1 MPMIAITSEAAT
13 MSKPVSRGMPWVGP
27 PRPVMMLRRW
37 RSFMSTARRQVTRWG
52 SMLHSLP

>member
-13 MSKPVSRGMPWVGP
+13 MSNPVSRGMPCVGP
-27 PRPVMMLRRW
+27 PRPVITLRRW
-37 RSFMSTARRQVTRWG
+37 RSFMSSARRHVTRCG

>member
-27 PRPVMMLRRW
+27 PRPLTMLRRL
-37 RSFMSTARRQVTRWG
+37 RSFMSTARRQATPCGAIR
-52 SMLHSLP
+52 HSLP